1 MAGLAPAADSVR
13 SRRTVE
19 TAQPPVESTER
30 GSHDGRNIRRS
41 LLVLHS
47 SMFEDTRC
55 ALTASVWNTPQTQEE
70 LGSESPSCLSYCR
83 GRFRRRVRAP
93 CLRTLRSMST
103 FTVISTVFGLVMT
116 AFGIWLTIR
125 ANHNATSAPFDER
138 QAALRTELRARLNS
152 QFRLVRAV
160 DNVDRG
166 LLPGSPVEADL
177 DELRTYL
184 NAKTH
189 RFVAPTP
196 EQIEVVI
203 KSIDSALAALAV
215 AHHPPR
221 NDTAFIPHVDEIKS
235 NVLRPW
241 LVKALAD
248 INVLLDGLAAI
259 ERQPMSVRRQIK
271 LFAALNP
278 ENQTPIEV

>member
-1 MAGLAPAADSVR
+1 MVVSDVGCVHR
-13 SRRTVE
+13 
-19 TAQPPVESTER
+19 
-30 GSHDGRNIRRS
+30 
-41 LLVLHS
+41 
-47 SMFEDTRC
+47 
-55 ALTASVWNTPQTQEE
+55 ASVH
-70 LGSESPSCLSYCR
+70 
-83 GRFRRRVRAP
+83 F
-93 CLRTLRSMST
+93 RSMNT

-116 AFGIWLTIR
+116 AFGTWLTIR
-125 ANHNATSAPFDER
+125 ANHNAKSAPFDER
-138 QAALRTELRARLNS
+138 QAALRMELRGRLNS
-152 QFRLVRAV
+152 QVRLVRAV
-160 DNVDRG
+160 DNVHRG

-184 NAKTH
+184 NAKKH
-189 RFVAPTP
+189 RFMVPRP
-196 EQIEVVI
+196 EHIAVVI

-221 NDTAFIPHVDEIKS
+221 NDTAFIPHVDEIKC

-241 LVKALAD
+241 LEKALAD
-248 INVLLDGLAAI
+248 INVLLDVLLAI

>member
-1 MAGLAPAADSVR
+1 M
-13 SRRTVE
+13 
-19 TAQPPVESTER
+19 
-30 GSHDGRNIRRS
+30 N
-41 LLVLHS
+41 
-47 SMFEDTRC
+47 
-55 ALTASVWNTPQTQEE
+55 
-70 LGSESPSCLSYCR
+70 
-83 GRFRRRVRAP
+83 
-93 CLRTLRSMST
+93 T

-116 AFGIWLTIR
+116 AFVIWLTIR
-125 ANHNATSAPFDER
+125 ANHNAKTAPFDER
-138 QAALRTELRARLNS
+138 QAALRMELRARLNS

-160 DNVDRG
+160 DNMDRG

-184 NAKTH
+184 NAKKH
-189 RFVAPTP
+189 RFMVPTP

-221 NDTAFIPHVDEIKS
+221 NDTAYIPHVDEIKC

-241 LVKALAD
+241 LEKALAD

-259 ERQPMSVRRQIK
+259 ERQPVSVRRQIK

>member
-1 MAGLAPAADSVR
+1 MAAISAD
-13 SRRTVE
+13 
-19 TAQPPVESTER
+19 
-30 GSHDGRNIRRS
+30 HCWF
-41 LLVLHS
+41 LHS
-47 SMFEDTRC
+47 SMVEDTRC
-55 ALTASVWNTPQTQEE
+55 ALTASVWNTAQTQEE
-70 LGSESPSCLSYCR
+70 LGSESPSWLSYCR
-83 GRFRRRVRAP
+83 RRFRRRVRAP
-93 CLRTLRSMST
+93 CLRTLRRMNT

-116 AFGIWLTIR
+116 GFGIWLAIH
-125 ANHNATSAPFDER
+125 ANHNAKCAPFDER
-138 QAALRTELRARLNS
+138 QAALRLELRARLNS

-177 DELRTYL
+177 DELRMYL
-184 NAKTH
+184 NAKKH
-189 RFVAPTP
+189 RFLVPTP

-203 KSIDSALAALAV
+203 NSIDSALATLAV

-221 NDTAFIPHVDEIKS
+221 NDTAFIPHVDAIKC
-235 NVLRPW
+235 NLLRPW
-241 LVKALAD
+241 LDNALAN

-259 ERQPMSVRRQIK
+259 ERQPMSVSRQVK

>member
-1 MAGLAPAADSVR
+1 M
-13 SRRTVE
+13 
-19 TAQPPVESTER
+19 
-30 GSHDGRNIRRS
+30 N
-41 LLVLHS
+41 
-47 SMFEDTRC
+47 
-55 ALTASVWNTPQTQEE
+55 
-70 LGSESPSCLSYCR
+70 
-83 GRFRRRVRAP
+83 
-93 CLRTLRSMST
+93 T

-116 AFGIWLTIR
+116 AFVTWLTIR
-125 ANHNATSAPFDER
+125 ANHNAKSAPFDER
-138 QAALRTELRARLNS
+138 QAALRMELRARLNS

-184 NAKTH
+184 NAKKH
-189 RFVAPTP
+189 RFMVPTP

-203 KSIDSALAALAV
+203 KSIDSALAAL
-215 AHHPPR
+215 HPPR
-221 NDTAFIPHVDEIKS
+221 NDTAYIPHVDEIKC

-241 LVKALAD
+241 LEKALAD
-248 INVLLDGLAAI
+248 INVLLDGLVAI
-259 ERQPMSVRRQIK
+259 ERQPVSVRRQIK